1 MAELT
6 DALAPA
12 HTVLVVDDDFLVRE
26 AFRSFFGSRTDLVLV
41 GEAVNGKEA
50 LTAYEECR
58 PDVVLMDLQ
67 MPVMSGIDAIR
78 ELTSRRPEACV
89 VALTTFGGLDYIL
102 PALRAGAAGYL
113 LKDVGAE
120 GLVEG
125 IAQALA
131 GEMPLSPSV
140 RRALV
145 GSVAAEGIPS
155 SDGGLTPR
163 EVEVVRWLAHGLGN
177 GAIAARMFV
186 SEGSVKQ
193 YLSHIGA
200 KLGVTSRT
208 QILVRSIQLGVV
220 DVHDLPPVA
229 EDE

>member
-78 ELTSRRPEACV
+78 ELTRRRPEACV
-89 VALTTFGGLDYIL
+89 VAGLH
-102 PALRAGAAGYL
+102 PPRVA
-113 LKDVGAE
+113 
-120 GLVEG
+120 
-125 IAQALA
+125 
-131 GEMPLSPSV
+131 
-140 RRALV
+140 RR
-145 GSVAAEGIPS
+145 
-155 SDGGLTPR
+155 R
-163 EVEVVRWLAHGLGN
+163 CR
-177 GAIAARMFV
+177 
-186 SEGSVKQ
+186 
-193 YLSHIGA
+193 
-200 KLGVTSRT
+200 
-208 QILVRSIQLGVV
+208 
-220 DVHDLPPVA
+220 LPPQGRGC
-229 EDE
+229 

>member
-1 MAELT
+1 
-6 DALAPA
+6 
-12 HTVLVVDDDFLVRE
+12 
-26 AFRSFFGSRTDLVLV
+26 
-41 GEAVNGKEA
+41 
-50 LTAYEECR
+50 
-58 PDVVLMDLQ
+58 
-67 MPVMSGIDAIR
+67 
-78 ELTSRRPEACV
+78 
-89 VALTTFGGLDYIL
+89 
-102 PALRAGAAGYL
+102 LRAGAAGYL